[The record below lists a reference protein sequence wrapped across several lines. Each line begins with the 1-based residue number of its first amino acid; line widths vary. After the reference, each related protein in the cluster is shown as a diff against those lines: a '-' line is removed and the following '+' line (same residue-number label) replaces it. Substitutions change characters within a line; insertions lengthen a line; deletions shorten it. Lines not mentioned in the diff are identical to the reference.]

1 MHPLVIY
8 AIVQFDQQER
18 DRANET
24 RRRANELIAAQAR
37 RTATPRAS
45 APAVR
50 PAAPAPSRQPSFP
63 TAPAVIGCRP

>member
-18 DRANET
+18 DRANER

-50 PAAPAPSRQPSFP
+50 PAGPAPSRQPSFP